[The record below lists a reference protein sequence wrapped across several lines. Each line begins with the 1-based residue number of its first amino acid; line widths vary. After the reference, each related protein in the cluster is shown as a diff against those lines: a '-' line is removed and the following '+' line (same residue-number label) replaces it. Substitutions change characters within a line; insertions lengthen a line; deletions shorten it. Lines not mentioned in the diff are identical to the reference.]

1 MARIEA
7 LENDKATII
16 SRLLFWVARRRMG
29 RVSET
34 WKITA
39 HVPRVQLGRGIF
51 ELLLDSSKL
60 VPHSLRRLAD
70 VKTAMLIGCHA

>member
-7 LENDKATII
+7 LENSKATVF
-16 SRLLFWVARRRMG
+16 SRVLFWVARRRMG

-51 ELLLDSSKL
+51 ELLLDRSHL
-60 VPHSLRRLAD
+60 VPYRLRRLAD